1 MLREYMY
8 TLCDST
14 PTYVSN
20 QLIIVSPRPYHFD
33 FGNVF
38 SPSRVIRSL
47 VSSPSLSTSL
57 PLECQLLFLR
67 RIKLAGVEVSRR
79 DDDDE

>member
-14 PTYVSN
+14 PMYVSN
-20 QLIIVSPRPYHFD
+20 QLVIVSSRPYHFD

-47 VSSPSLSTSL
+47 VSSPSLYFSASRAPTVISS
-57 PLECQLLFLR
+57 

>member
-14 PTYVSN
+14 PMYVSN

-47 VSSPSLSTSL
+47 VSSPSLYFSASAPTVISS
-57 PLECQLLFLR
+57 

-79 DDDDE
+79 DDDDDE